1 MTVEDVVSEIKKEI
15 IESHNLIIK
24 TDNLVKNLAS
34 EIKAVQ
40 KKQERYERKYIFNSV
55 VAYVIFVVVIFGGLY
70 VAFDAKVGVVRHEKE
85 ALEEK
90 LTKAKA
96 EMDELQNKLSVK
108 ARQEKVTE
116 RFLRLKKENR
126 PFDALKVA
134 ENLDPNM
141 LSPVLAHM
149 VETETRDLRRTLATE
164 ALDAGKTLYQKAHL
178 NKALRELDRA
188 MQIKPPAE
196 LASKIERQRAQVLLK
211 LNRNAQA
218 AEAFLAAS
226 QADPTSKSA
235 DYLLYMAAGTLET
248 SGDVPRAL
256 QAYERILKEH
266 PESPYASQARRRIA
280 TLTRKGK
287 LETPPPKPKATG
299 ETAPKASRGTGERD
313 KQHAKPAPENSAP
326 APDKPGE

>member
-1 MTVEDVVSEIKKEI
+1 MTVEDMVGEIKKEI

-70 VAFDAKVGVVRHEKE
+70 VAFDAKVGVVRHEKQ

-90 LTKAKA
+90 LQKAKA
-96 EMDELQNKLSVK
+96 EIDGLQNKLSVR

-134 ENLDPNM
+134 ENLDASM
-141 LSPVLAHM
+141 LSPVMAHM
-149 VETETRDLRRTLATE
+149 VERETTDLRRTLAME
-164 ALDAGKTLYQKAHL
+164 SLDAGKTLYQKAHL

-188 MQIKPPAE
+188 LQIKPPAE
-196 LASKIERQRAQVLLK
+196 LAAKIQQQRAQVLLK

-218 AEAFLAAS
+218 AEAFLAAA
-226 QADPTSKSA
+226 QADPASKSA

-256 QAYERILKEH
+256 QAYERVLKDH
-266 PESPYASQARRRIA
+266 PASPYASQARRQIA
-280 TLTRKGK
+280 KLSRKGK
-287 LETPPPKPKATG
+287 PEAAPPKPETNATS
-299 ETAPKASRGTGERD
+299 EAATRTRE
-313 KQHAKPAPENSAP
+313 HAKPAPGTPTAP
-326 APDKPGE
+326 PDKPSE